1 MTEPKLSTGMA
12 RVRFA
17 LWGAVIVAGILAT
30 LLFVFRPPDRPLG
43 LNGSTFELAS
53 TQGGTFTQD
62 DLSGTPSLMFFG
74 YTFCPDVCPTT
85 LAESVGWRAELELN
99 ADDLRIIFVTVDP
112 ERDTLENLDVYVDA
126 FDPTIIGLRGTEEQ
140 TTQVKSAFSVYSKR
154 VEDAGA
160 SEYLVDHTAS
170 VYLIGA
176 DGAFEGTISF
186 GEDRQTALGKIRRIT
201 GTK

>member
-1 MTEPKLSTGMA
+1 MSGPTLSPVMS
-12 RVRFA
+12 RLRII
-17 LWGAVIVAGILAT
+17 LWGLVIVAGIFAT
-30 LLFVFRPPDRPLG
+30 LLYVLRPPARPLG
-43 LNGSTFELAS
+43 LNGAAFELTS

-62 DLSGTPSLMFFG
+62 DLRGTPSLIFFG

-85 LAESVGWRAELELN
+85 LAESVGWRSALDLS

-112 ERDTLENLDVYVDA
+112 ERDTLENLAAYVGA
-126 FDPTIIGLRGTEEQ
+126 FDPTIIGLRGTGAQ
-140 TTQVKSAFSVYSKR
+140 TTQVKAAFGVYSKR

-176 DGAFEGTISF
+176 DGAFEGTVSF
-186 GEDRQTALGKIRRIT
+186 GEDRKAALGKIGRLT
-201 GTK
+201 SN